1 MANVITRLSPGA
13 DRFEI
18 LASAARTADPD
29 TQEFDAAAPRYR
41 GAYFIIDVTAVT
53 ATPSITVTVA
63 GVDRFSGKTFDIL
76 ESAAITATGTTTLQ
90 IAPGITA
97 VANTDEDSLLP
108 PVFRVSVTHAD
119 ADSITYSIAGLLVP

>member
-1 MANVITRLSPGA
+1 MANVITRLLPGA

-29 TQEFDAAAPRYR
+29 TQEFDVSGVDYR

-63 GVDRFSGKTFDIL
+63 GVDRVSGQTFDIL
-76 ESAAITATGTTTLQ
+76 ASAAITSDSTTTLQ
-90 IAPGITA
+90 IGPGITA
-97 VANTDEDSLLP
+97 AANTDEDSYLP

-119 ADSITYSIAGLLVP
+119 ADSITYSIAGLLCP